1 MGCLTHREGE
11 MCMEGASLA
20 QIAERFGTPCYVYSR
35 ALIEANWQAYADAL
49 GGAAHSVCY
58 AVKANSNLAI
68 LNLLALRGSGFDIV
82 SIGELRRVEQAGG
95 RADKV
100 VFSGVGK
107 TRHELV
113 HALDA
118 GIRCF
123 NVESAAELEAL
134 SAIALERGVT
144 APISLRVNPD
154 VDPKTHPYIATGLKE
169 SKFGIDIDLIA
180 ELVTRARALGG
191 VDIVGVGCHIGSQIT
206 ELSPFKEAAEHMCA
220 LIGTLESQGE
230 HIRHVDMGG
239 GLGVSYQGEELPAV
253 AEYIAVLRRIF
264 GEREVLVEPGR
275 SIVASAGVLL
285 TRVEYLKSAA
295 AHDFAIVDAA
305 MNDFIRP
312 MLYSGWH
319 DVQRVSAP
327 PIGTKTKS
335 WNIAG
340 PICESADILAKQRE
354 LVLEQGDVLA
364 ITDVGAYGFVM
375 GGNYNSRPRPC
386 EVLVDGDQIHE
397 IRRRETLEDLWRGE
411 HCLGNEYA

>member
-1 MGCLTHREGE
+1 M
-11 MCMEGASLA
+11 
-20 QIAERFGTPCYVYSR
+20 
-35 ALIEANWQAYADAL
+35 
-49 GGAAHSVCY
+49 
-58 AVKANSNLAI
+58 
-68 LNLLALRGSGFDIV
+68 
-82 SIGELRRVEQAGG
+82 
-95 RADKV
+95 
-100 VFSGVGK
+100 
-107 TRHELV
+107 
-113 HALDA
+113 
-118 GIRCF
+118 
-123 NVESAAELEAL
+123 
-134 SAIALERGVT
+134 
-144 APISLRVNPD
+144 
-154 VDPKTHPYIATGLKE
+154 
-169 SKFGIDIDLIA
+169 
-180 ELVTRARALGG
+180 
-191 VDIVGVGCHIGSQIT
+191 
-206 ELSPFKEAAEHMCA
+206 
-220 LIGTLESQGE
+220 
-230 HIRHVDMGG
+230 
-239 GLGVSYQGEELPAV
+239 
-253 AEYIAVLRRIF
+253 
-264 GEREVLVEPGR
+264 
-275 SIVASAGVLL
+275 LL